1 MSENQAVLNPE
12 LQRMKARDEKKENWG
27 LWGTYL
33 SDRQW
38 GTVREDYSS
47 NGDAWNYFPFDHAP
61 ARSYRWGED
70 GLLGFTDQDNQVCF
84 APTFWNGKDQI
95 LKERPFGLSNPQGN
109 HGEDLKEYYYFLEN
123 TPTCS
128 LMRALYKYPQAA
140 FPYQQ
145 LIEENRRRSR
155 NDPEYELVDTGVFNE
170 GRYFDIV
177 VDYAKNDVD
186 DICIRIQATNRGPDA
201 APLYILPTVW
211 FRNTWSWGEKDFLK
225 PEMHLASTGESIII
239 QPAKFSF
246 SNSDQQIAYPWKLP
260 NYQLFFEQPTE
271 LLFTE
276 NETNDQRIFGTPNS
290 SPYVKDA
297 FHDYLIQGRKE
308 AVNPKQRG
316 TKAAPVYFKN
326 MAPGET
332 WSVRLRLVASKKRE
346 EQISVPVMEL
356 LGGAIDEVI
365 FHREKECLSYYEQLN
380 AGSGSNITPDH
391 ALIQRRA
398 FAGLFWCKKFYYYP
412 VIAWLRG
419 DPTMPA
425 PPPARWNGRN
435 ATWKEMHAHDLI
447 SMPDSWEYPYFCS
460 WDLMFQSL
468 ALAVVDPAT
477 AKEQNLLLRGERYT
491 SPGAQ
496 APSYEWSLSDANPPI
511 DAWAAWRIYSIER
524 GKTGKG
530 DHAYLRESF
539 NKLLLSYSWWC
550 NRVDTRGD
558 DVFAGGFLGLD
569 NISIFDR
576 RYDLPDGSKIM
587 QSDGTAWMSMFA
599 LNMLNIAIELA
610 KIDPE
615 YGNVANKFLSDFVYL
630 SAALNNKGPDGFTLW
645 DHEDGF
651 YYDVIK
657 RPDGT
662 SAHLKVRSV
671 VGLTP
676 LFAVESF
683 DAETVRNFKT
693 LLERFDWF
701 RHHRPELM
709 FQLQHIQEVN
719 EGRRL
724 ISLVPPDRLKR
735 ICKRLFDENEF
746 LAPYGIRALSKYYLD
761 HPYTFTEGMTSATI
775 AYSPA
780 ESPSEMFGGNSNWRG
795 PIWMPMNF
803 LIIEALQ
810 KFSFYYRDTLKL
822 EFPTGSGVMMNLW
835 DISLELERRVVS
847 IFAKDEKG
855 HRPFNGNVELFQ
867 NDPHWKDEIL
877 FNEYFHGE
885 TGAGLGA
892 SHQTGWTALVAK
904 LIHQLSS
911 FEQL

>member
-1 MSENQAVLNPE
+1 MSENQAALNPE
-12 LQRMKARDEKKENWG
+12 LQRMKMRDEKKEHWS

-38 GTVREDYSS
+38 GTVREDYSAD
-47 NGDAWNYFPFDHAP
+47 GDAWNYFPFEHS
-61 ARSYRWGED
+61 RSRAYRWGED
-70 GLLGFTDQDNQVCF
+70 GLLGFTDRDNQVCF
-84 APTFWNGKDQI
+84 APTFWNGKDEI

-123 TPTCS
+123 TPTGS

-145 LIEENRRRSR
+145 LIEENGRRSK
-155 NDPEYELVDTGVFNE
+155 NDSEYELVDTGIFNE

-177 VDYAKNDVD
+177 VDYAKNDTD
-186 DICIRIQATNRGPDA
+186 DICIRIQATNRGPEA
-201 APLYILPTVW
+201 APLYVLPTIW
-211 FRNTWSWGEKDFLK
+211 FRNTWSWGEGDLSK
-225 PEMHLASTGESIII
+225 PEMHLEATGESIII
-239 QPAKFSF
+239 QPAKLSVA
-246 SNSDQQIAYPWKLP
+246 NKDQEIAHPWELP
-260 NYQLFFEQPTE
+260 SYHLFFEQPTE
-271 LLFTE
+271 ILFTE
-276 NETNDQRIFGTPNS
+276 NETNDEKIFKSKNPAL
-290 SPYVKDA
+290 YVKDA
-297 FHDYLIQGRKE
+297 FHEYLIQGHKE
-308 AVNPKQRG
+308 VVNPEQRG

-326 MAPGET
+326 VAPGET
-332 WSVRLRLVASKKRE
+332 WSVRLRLVASKKVE
-346 EQISVPVMEL
+346 SISTPALEL
-356 LGGAIDEVI
+356 LGTAIDEVI
-365 FHREKECLSYYEQLN
+365 LRREEECSKYYEQLN
-380 AGSGSNITPDH
+380 PNIDPES

-412 VIAWLRG
+412 VITWLRG
-419 DPTMPA
+419 DPTMP
-425 PPPARWNGRN
+425 PPPPGRWKGRN
-435 ATWKEMHAHDLI
+435 STWQEMHAHDLI

-468 ALAVVDPAT
+468 ALAVVDPAA
-477 AKEQNLLLRGERYT
+477 AKRQNLLLRGERYT

-496 APSYEWSLSDANPPI
+496 APSYEWSLSDATPPI

-524 GKTGKG
+524 AKTGKG
-530 DHAYLRESF
+530 DHTYLRESF
-539 NKLLLSYSWWC
+539 NKLLLTYSWWC
-550 NRVDTRGD
+550 NRVDSRGD

-610 KIDPE
+610 KTDPE
-615 YGNVANKFLSDFVYL
+615 YERVANKFLSDFVYL
-630 SAALNNKGPDGFTLW
+630 AAALNNKGPDGFTLW

-657 RPDGT
+657 RPDGS

-683 DAETVRNFKT
+683 DAATVNNFKT
-693 LLERFDWF
+693 LLKRFDWF

-709 FQLQHIQEVN
+709 FQLQHVQEVI

-724 ISLVPPDRLKR
+724 VSLVPPDRLKR

-746 LAPYGIRALSKYYLD
+746 LSPHGIRALSKYYLD
-761 HPYTFTEGMTSATI
+761 HPYTFTEGETSATI
-775 AYSPA
+775 TYSPA
-780 ESPSEMFGGNSNWRG
+780 ESPSGMFGGNSNWRG
-795 PIWMPMNF
+795 PVWMPMNF

-810 KFSFYYRDTLKL
+810 KFGFYYGDKLKI

-835 DISLELERRVVS
+835 EISLELERRVVS
-847 IFAKDEKG
+847 LFVKDKKG
-855 HRPFNGNVELFQ
+855 RRPFNGQEELFQ

-877 FNEYFHGE
+877 FYEYFHGD

-904 LIHQLSS
+904 LIHQLSP